1 MIGEQAKL
9 LLEATK
15 VITADKMTALR
26 DNSQKK
32 QRKSKRSENEFKRV
46 RDDWQL
52 YRRFNYYY
60 YYY

>member
-46 RDDWQL
+46 RDYWQL

-60 YYY
+60 YY